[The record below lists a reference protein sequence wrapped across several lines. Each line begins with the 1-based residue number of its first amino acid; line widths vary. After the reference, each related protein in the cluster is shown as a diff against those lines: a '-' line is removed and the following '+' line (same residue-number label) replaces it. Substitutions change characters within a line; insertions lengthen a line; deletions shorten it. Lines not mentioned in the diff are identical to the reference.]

1 MDIIKESL
9 LIIETLSGIMDG
21 MNNLYLERKMQSMKA
36 QKGNLQLMK
45 KINCSLILHMLLREG
60 SLSRAEI
67 AQKSKLSATTVSSL
81 VDELIKQGLID
92 EVGEKSSPGAGRRAI
107 ALEISRDKG
116 YIIGIALGNN
126 YFHGALLNFRN
137 EIVFE
142 FTEPVVKGNSDVL
155 AFMVTAINRLLES
168 AMVKDPLQVKGIA
181 ISTPG
186 VIDDQRE
193 VIVKSTFLRID
204 NLEIKRMLRREFEYP
219 VIVVN
224 DLKAAAYAE
233 YFEGKIRTDNLLFLS
248 IDSGIGMGLV
258 IDGKVYSGY
267 NGLAG
272 EIGHMLI
279 DPEGQRC
286 EDCGQNGCIA
296 MVLTEPAVLA
306 RAEAL
311 AILRNIDNV
320 PQTFDEL
327 LRRYEAG
334 EALAEEV
341 VSKVCSLLVNTLSV
355 FINFISPELIVL
367 HGWMCHSEKFMNE
380 LKKGLASFPFPLPFE
395 QNRVVPATFE
405 ERNFIIGASILMLHK
420 VFEDY
425 F

>member
-1 MDIIKESL
+1 MV
-9 LIIETLSGIMDG
+9 
-21 MNNLYLERKMQSMKA
+21 A

-81 VDELIKQGLID
+81 VDELIQQGLID

-126 YFHGALLNFRN
+126 YFRGALLNFRN
-137 EIVFE
+137 EIVYE
-142 FTEPVVKGNSDVL
+142 FTEPVVKGNAEVL
-155 AFMVTAINRLLES
+155 EFMIASINRLLTS
-168 AMVKDPLQVKGIA
+168 KIVKDPLQVKGIA

-186 VIDDQRE
+186 VIDDQGE
-193 VIVKSTFLRID
+193 VIVKSTFLRIKD
-204 NLEIKRMLRREFEYP
+204 LEIKRMLRREFDYP
-219 VIVVN
+219 VVVVN
-224 DLKAAAYAE
+224 DLKAAAFAE
-233 YFEGKIRTDNLLFLS
+233 YFVGNTRTDNLLFLS
-248 IDSGIGMGLV
+248 MDSGIGLGLV

-267 NGLAG
+267 KGLAG

-279 DPEGQRC
+279 DPDGQRC
-286 EDCGQNGCIA
+286 EECGQNGCIA

-306 RAEAL
+306 RSQEKA
-311 AILRNIDNV
+311 RQNNSDNV

-327 LRRYEAG
+327 LERYEAG
-334 EALAEEV
+334 EELGEEV
-341 VSKVCSLLVNTLSV
+341 ISQVCVLLVNTLSV
-355 FINFISPELIVL
+355 FINFLSPELIVL
-367 HGWMCHSEKFMNE
+367 HGWMCHSNKFMNQ
-380 LKKGLASFPFPLPFE
+380 LKKGLSSFPFPLPFE

-405 ERNFIIGASILMLHK
+405 ERNFIIGASTLMLHK